1 MTSDQ
6 RKFEHL
12 AALCDSLA
20 QSASAPEEREHL
32 LDLAHQ
38 WRAMATTPRIYEFLL
53 RDAHRSAVTAW
64 LRSAVG
70 LNEGMWIGC
79 YLQHRRVGRRSPA

>member
-12 AALCDSLA
+12 AALCNSLA

-38 WRAMATTPRIYEFLL
+38 WRAMATSPKIYEFPP

-64 LRSAVG
+64 LRSAV
-70 LNEGMWIGC
+70 
-79 YLQHRRVGRRSPA
+79 RSSMKECG

>member
-6 RKFEHL
+6 RKFERL
-12 AALCDSLA
+12 AALCDTLA

-32 LDLAHQ
+32 LDLANQ
-38 WRAMATTPRIYEFLL
+38 WRAMATSPKIYQVPP

-64 LRSAVG
+64 LRSAVRA
-70 LNEGMWIGC
+70 
-79 YLQHRRVGRRSPA
+79 HS

>member
-6 RKFEHL
+6 RKFESL

-20 QSASAPEEREHL
+20 QNASAPEEHDHL

-38 WRAMATTPRIYEFLL
+38 WRAMATSQKIYKVPP

-64 LRSAVG
+64 LSSA
-70 LNEGMWIGC
+70 I
-79 YLQHRRVGRRSPA
+79 RPR

>member
-6 RKFEHL
+6 RKFESL
-12 AALCDSLA
+12 AAFCDSLA

-38 WRAMATTPRIYEFLL
+38 WRAMTTSPKIYAVPPRE
-53 RDAHRSAVTAW
+53 AHRSAVTAW

-70 LNEGMWIGC
+70 P
-79 YLQHRRVGRRSPA
+79 Q